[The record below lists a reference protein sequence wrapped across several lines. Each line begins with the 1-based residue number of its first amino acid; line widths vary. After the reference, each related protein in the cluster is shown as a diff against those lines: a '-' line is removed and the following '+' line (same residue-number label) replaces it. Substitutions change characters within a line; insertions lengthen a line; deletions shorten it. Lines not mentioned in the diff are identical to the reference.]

1 MFCVSQVLQEL
12 GLPTGSETKPSESL
26 VEGEG
31 SKAAGSASIAFA
43 AGSEDV
49 SAC

>member
-1 MFCVSQVLQEL
+1 MLCLSQVLQEL
-12 GLPTGSETKPSESL
+12 GLPTGSETKASEGP

-31 SKAAGSASIAFA
+31 SKAAGSASIASA

-49 SAC
+49 SA